1 VATWKG
7 GIYTGTGRIQ
17 LPEPKRMDTRK
28 YTRKET
34 TIDQITVRVKDITL
48 ALKTHKEPGCKASW
62 EKRLKLE
69 TEIPWREIGRNIA
82 HGIGTKKDTS
92 SWFKNILHRAMYLKG
107 ITTTTRTI
115 RCTSCGRSH
124 EDWNH
129 FWKCPKYKP
138 IWKKEVYK

>member
-1 VATWKG
+1 MATWKG

-69 TEIPWREIGRNIA
+69 TEIPLERNRQKLS
-82 HGIGTKKDTS
+82 TRDRNKKRHELLVQ
-92 SWFKNILHRAMYLKG
+92 KH
-107 ITTTTRTI
+107 TT
-115 RCTSCGRSH
+115 
-124 EDWNH
+124 
-129 FWKCPKYKP
+129 
-138 IWKKEVYK
+138 

>member
-1 VATWKG
+1 MQS
-7 GIYTGTGRIQ
+7 Q
-17 LPEPKRMDTRK
+17 LGKKIKTRN
-28 YTRKET
+28 RN
-34 TIDQITVRVKDITL
+34 TV
-48 ALKTHKEPGCKASW
+48 E
-62 EKRLKLE
+62 
-69 TEIPWREIGRNIA
+69 RNRQEHST

-138 IWKKEVYK
+138 IWKKLINL